1 MFHVINKKILWNK
14 QFRKMFKQD
23 VLMYKKLLANK
34 QFCTQYHSLFTE
46 LSYTD
51 CLKLQVF
58 WSAS

>member
-1 MFHVINKKILWNK
+1 MFHVINKKILANK

-46 LSYTD
+46 LSCTD
-51 CLKLQVF
+51 CIK
-58 WSAS
+58 